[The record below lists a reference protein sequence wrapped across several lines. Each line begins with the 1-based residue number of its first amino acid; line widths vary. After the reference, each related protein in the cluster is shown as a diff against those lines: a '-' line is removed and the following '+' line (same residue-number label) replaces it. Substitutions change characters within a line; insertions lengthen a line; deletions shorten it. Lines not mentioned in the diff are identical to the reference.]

1 MSELDNLRIKIDEID
16 KELTK
21 LFEERMNIVLKVSE
35 YKKKNAVPVTDS
47 KREEEVVKKNIE
59 RLHDKD
65 YGEDLRKFYEY
76 LIEIAKGIEHRKINK

>member
-47 KREEEVVKKNIE
+47 KEKK
-59 RLHDKD
+59 R
-65 YGEDLRKFYEY
+65 
-76 LIEIAKGIEHRKINK
+76 